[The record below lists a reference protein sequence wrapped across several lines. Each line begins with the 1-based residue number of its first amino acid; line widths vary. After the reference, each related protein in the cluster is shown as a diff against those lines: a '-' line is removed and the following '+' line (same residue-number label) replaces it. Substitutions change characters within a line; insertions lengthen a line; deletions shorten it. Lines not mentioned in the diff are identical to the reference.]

1 MIKDSLKNIDKL
13 SVYGENFKTAIN
25 FLKNT
30 DLAALTPGKYEID
43 GKNVYAFFCEVK
55 LADPK
60 NAKLETHKK
69 YADIQV
75 VTEGVEG
82 MEYSPAK
89 ALKVNTQYN
98 DEQDIA
104 FFEDPEKTQLL
115 KVEAGEFAL
124 FMPED
129 AHKPNC
135 LAGQGETSKKL
146 IVKVAL

>member
-1 MIKDSLKNIDKL
+1 MIKDSLKNIEKL
-13 SVYGENFKTAIN
+13 SVYGENFETAIN

-43 GKNVYAFFCEVK
+43 EKNAYAFFCEVK
-55 LADPK
+55 LADPE

-82 MEYSPAK
+82 MEFSPAE
-89 ALKVNTQYN
+89 ALKVNTEYN
-98 DEQDIA
+98 EEHDIA
-104 FFEDPEKTQLL
+104 FFEDPENAELL

-135 LAGQGETSKKL
+135 LAGQGNTSKKL
-146 IVKVAL
+146 IIKVAL